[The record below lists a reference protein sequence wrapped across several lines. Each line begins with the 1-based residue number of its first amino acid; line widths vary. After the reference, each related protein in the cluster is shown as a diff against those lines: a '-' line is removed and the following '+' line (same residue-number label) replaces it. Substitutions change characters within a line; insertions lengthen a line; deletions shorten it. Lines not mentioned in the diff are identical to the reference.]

1 MIKVNR
7 LLPWSK
13 FATWSKPIDYCL
25 EVSLL
30 SLLLSKFAM
39 IKANRLLP
47 WCKFAMIKAN
57 RLLPWSKFA
66 TWSKPIDYC
75 LEVSLLHDQSQ

>member
-1 MIKVNR
+1 MIKANR

-13 FATWSKPIDYCL
+13 FAAWSKPI
-25 EVSLL
+25 
-30 SLLLSKFAM
+30 
-39 IKANRLLP
+39 
-47 WCKFAMIKAN
+47 AN

-75 LEVSLLHDQSQ
+75 LEVHVSLLHDQSQ

>member
-1 MIKVNR
+1 MIKANR

-13 FATWSKPIDYCL
+13 FATWSKQIDYCI
-25 EVSLL
+25 EV
-30 SLLLSKFAM
+30 
-39 IKANRLLP
+39 
-47 WCKFAMIKAN
+47 CYMIKAN

>member
-1 MIKVNR
+1 MIKANR

-13 FATWSKPIDYCL
+13 FAIWSKPIDYCL

-30 SLLLSKFAM
+30 YY
-39 IKANRLLP
+39 
-47 WCKFAMIKAN
+47 CMIKAN

>member
-1 MIKVNR
+1 
-7 LLPWSK
+7 
-13 FATWSKPIDYCL
+13 
-25 EVSLL
+25 
-30 SLLLSKFAM
+30 M

-47 WCKFAMIKAN
+47 WSKFAMIKAN

-66 TWSKPIDYC
+66 TWLLPWKPIDYC